1 MGNDLFRLA
10 FGEPPSP
17 ESLPTVAG
25 EGFWRTKGCEY
36 MSTVISEFVDNLR
49 LCAENGR
56 ALEMSACDTR
66 ELALALADYDFD
78 ENRRITR
85 EAVENIIENA
95 VNNAVFSL
103 DSQITDE
110 CIQRIFGDRSRV
122 QR

>member
-1 MGNDLFRLA
+1 MENERMA
-10 FGEPPSP
+10 
-17 ESLPTVAG
+17 
-25 EGFWRTKGCEY
+25 Y

-66 ELALALADYDFD
+66 ELARALADYDFD

-95 VNNAVFSL
+95 VNNAVFRL
-103 DSQITDE
+103 DSEITDE

>member
-1 MGNDLFRLA
+1 
-10 FGEPPSP
+10 
-17 ESLPTVAG
+17 
-25 EGFWRTKGCEY
+25 
-36 MSTVISEFVDNLR
+36 MSTVIGSFVDNLR

-56 ALEMSACDTR
+56 ALEMSVCDTR
-66 ELALALADYDFD
+66 ELARALADYDFD

-85 EAVENIIENA
+85 EAVKDIIESG
-95 VNNAVFSL
+95 VNSAVFSL

>member
-1 MGNDLFRLA
+1 MA
-10 FGEPPSP
+10 
-17 ESLPTVAG
+17 
-25 EGFWRTKGCEY
+25 Y
-36 MSTVISEFVDNLR
+36 MSTVIGSFVDNLR

-56 ALEMSACDTR
+56 ALEMSAYDTKLLAR
-66 ELALALADYDFD
+66 ELMDYDFN

-85 EAVENIIENA
+85 EEVENIIESA
-95 VNNAVFSL
+95 VNSAVFSL

>member
-1 MGNDLFRLA
+1 
-10 FGEPPSP
+10 
-17 ESLPTVAG
+17 
-25 EGFWRTKGCEY
+25 
-36 MSTVISEFVDNLR
+36 MSAIIGEFVEKLQ

-66 ELALALADYDFD
+66 ELARALADYDFD

-85 EAVENIIENA
+85 EAVENIIETA

-110 CIQRIFGDRSRV
+110 CIQRIFGDKSRV